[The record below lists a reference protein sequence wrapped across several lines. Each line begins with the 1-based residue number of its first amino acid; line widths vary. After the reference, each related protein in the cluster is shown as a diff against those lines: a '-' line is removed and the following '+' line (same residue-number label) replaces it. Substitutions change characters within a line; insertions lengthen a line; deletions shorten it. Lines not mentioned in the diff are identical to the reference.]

1 MPVGFSLL
9 PANKGQYYKGNQL
22 FTRMEIKVL
31 GNNHSIIDQY
41 LAEIRDINVQKD
53 PLRFRENMYRIGEL
67 FAYEISKELDY
78 EVKDVTTP
86 LGIAKVP
93 VLEKQPVLATIL
105 RAGLAMHNGLLK
117 ILDRAEN
124 CFISAYRKY
133 NEDGEFEIEFEYMAS
148 PLLDEKV
155 VILSDPMLASGK
167 SMEIGYEALF
177 SKGAPSHIHLVSI
190 IASKQGVDY
199 VRKAITADNV
209 TLWLGAIDEGM
220 TPKSYISPG
229 LGDAGDLAYGEKVDS
244 KMNQK

>member
-1 MPVGFSLL
+1 
-9 PANKGQYYKGNQL
+9 
-22 FTRMEIKVL
+22 MEIKVL

-41 LAEIRDINVQKD
+41 LAEIRDVTIQKD

-67 FAYEISKELDY
+67 FAYEISKELEY
-78 EVKDVTTP
+78 SVREVTTP
-86 LGIAKVP
+86 LGIANVP
-93 VLEKQPVLATIL
+93 VLANQPVLATIL

-133 NEDGEFEIEFEYMAS
+133 TESGGFEIEFEYMAS
-148 PLLDEKV
+148 PLLDGKV
-155 VILSDPMLASGK
+155 VVLSDPMLASGK
-167 SMEIGYEALF
+167 SMEIGYKALF
-177 SKGAPSHIHLVSI
+177 SKGTPSHVHLVSI
-190 IASKQGVDY
+190 ISSRQGVEY
-199 VRKAITADNV
+199 ISNAIKAKNV

-220 TPKSYISPG
+220 TLKSYISPG